1 MDARALGALLE
12 LGGRARRAES
22 ARELQFIAVNDSHAL
37 APYRQAALWFAD
49 AGVAC
54 LSGVLQVEA
63 NVPYVQWLEGICTR
77 LAQQGEQARPVAA
90 GDFPDAAGAE
100 WAEWLPAHGL
110 WLPMPQACPHAGR
123 RVAAGLLLARDLPW
137 PEHEIALLAEW
148 AQTWLHAFLAQQP
161 ASARGLRGWKR
172 RLRNFWRVP
181 QGKRWWHR
189 PALRWLLPLAALVL
203 VPVRLTVLA
212 PGELV
217 PAHPAVIRAPLDGVV
232 DTFHVQPNQQVSAG
246 QPLFGF
252 DEALIQS
259 RLDVTRQALAT
270 VEAEY
275 RQAAQQA
282 LSDPRAKAQLAMLTG
297 RIAEKQAEL
306 AFISEQLDR
315 ARVVAPRDGVA
326 LFDDPSEW
334 IGKPVTV
341 GERIMRIAS
350 PEDVEIEA
358 WVPLADAIPLGEN
371 AGLTLHLNASPL
383 APVAAT
389 LRYLAHDAVQRPD
402 GNYAYRLRARLDGA
416 TEHRVGL
423 KGTAKLNGRWVPL
436 GYWMLRRPLASLR
449 AATGW

>member
-1 MDARALGALLE
+1 
-12 LGGRARRAES
+12 
-22 ARELQFIAVNDSHAL
+22 
-37 APYRQAALWFAD
+37 
-49 AGVAC
+49 
-54 LSGVLQVEA
+54 
-63 NVPYVQWLEGICTR
+63 
-77 LAQQGEQARPVAA
+77 
-90 GDFPDAAGAE
+90 
-100 WAEWLPAHGL
+100 
-110 WLPMPQACPHAGR
+110 
-123 RVAAGLLLARDLPW
+123 
-137 PEHEIALLAEW
+137 
-148 AQTWLHAFLAQQP
+148 
-161 ASARGLRGWKR
+161 
-172 RLRNFWRVP
+172 
-181 QGKRWWHR
+181 
-189 PALRWLLPLAALVL
+189 
-203 VPVRLTVLA
+203 
-212 PGELV
+212 
-217 PAHPAVIRAPLDGVV
+217 
-232 DTFHVQPNQQVSAG
+232 
-246 QPLFGF
+246 
-252 DEALIQS
+252 
-259 RLDVTRQALAT
+259 
-270 VEAEY
+270 
-275 RQAAQQA
+275 
-282 LSDPRAKAQLAMLTG
+282 MLTG

-423 KGTAKLNGRWVPL
+423 KGTARLNGRWVPL

>member
-22 ARELQFIAVNDSHAL
+22 VRELQFIAVNDSHAL

-63 NVPYVQWLEGICTR
+63 NVPYAQWLDGICTR

-252 DEALIQS
+252 DEALTRVAWTSPGRPSPRS
-259 RLDVTRQALAT
+259 RRSIA
-270 VEAEY
+270 
-275 RQAAQQA
+275 R
-282 LSDPRAKAQLAMLTG
+282 PR
-297 RIAEKQAEL
+297 
-306 AFISEQLDR
+306 S
-315 ARVVAPRDGVA
+315 
-326 LFDDPSEW
+326 
-334 IGKPVTV
+334 
-341 GERIMRIAS
+341 
-350 PEDVEIEA
+350 
-358 WVPLADAIPLGEN
+358 
-371 AGLTLHLNASPL
+371 
-383 APVAAT
+383 
-389 LRYLAHDAVQRPD
+389 
-402 GNYAYRLRARLDGA
+402 
-416 TEHRVGL
+416 
-423 KGTAKLNGRWVPL
+423 
-436 GYWMLRRPLASLR
+436 RR
-449 AATGW
+449 

>member
-1 MDARALGALLE
+1 MDPRALTALLE
-12 LGGRARRAES
+12 LGGRVRRAES
-22 ARELQFIAVNDSHAL
+22 PRELQFIAVNDSHAL
-37 APYRQAALWFAD
+37 APYRQGALWFAD

-54 LSGVLQVEA
+54 LSGVLQVES
-63 NVPYVQWLEGICTR
+63 NVPYVQWLDGICSR
-77 LAQQGEQARPVAA
+77 LAQQGGQARAVSAA
-90 GDFPDAAGAE
+90 DFADATGAE
-100 WAEWLPAHGL
+100 WAEWLPTHGL
-110 WLPMPQACPHAGR
+110 WLPMSESCPHAGR
-123 RVAAGLLLARDLPW
+123 RVAGGLLLARDLPW

-148 AQTWLHAFLAQQP
+148 VDTWQHAWKAQQP
-161 ASARGLRGWKR
+161 GSRRGLRGWKQR
-172 RLRNFWRVP
+172 CGSLWRVP
-181 QGKRWWHR
+181 QGKRWWHL
-189 PALRWLLPLAALVL
+189 PALRWVLPVAALVL
-203 VPVRLTVLA
+203 VPVRLTILA

-217 PAHPAVIRAPLDGVV
+217 PAHPAVIRASLDGVI
-232 DTFHVQPNQQVSAG
+232 DAFHVQPNQQVTAG

-252 DEALIQS
+252 DEALVQS
-259 RLDVTRQALAT
+259 RLDVTQQALAT

-282 LSDPRAKAQLAMLTG
+282 LSDPRAKAQLAMLNG

-306 AFISEQLDR
+306 AFITEQLDR
-315 ARVVAPRDGVA
+315 ARVLAPRDGVA

-341 GERIMRIAS
+341 GERIMRIAA

-358 WVPLADAIPLGEN
+358 WVPLADAIPLTDDAE
-371 AGLTLHLNASPL
+371 LTLHLNSSPL

-402 GNYAYRLRARLDGA
+402 GNYAYRLRARLDGG

-449 AATGW
+449 AATGC